1 MEVKCQHDKAIS
13 HEDYLRFWKW
23 MKTPLKDVPTV
34 ELVWCSQ
41 QDRQNSRQSLQNWKA
56 EIERRDKLAADE
68 NLIL

>member
-1 MEVKCQHDKAIS
+1 MKDITQADI
-13 HEDYLRFWKW
+13 DRFWKW

-41 QDRQNSRQSLQNWKA
+41 QDRQNSWQSLQTWKA